1 MADPIPT
8 PAAPPT
14 GWRSWLAGARPRTLP
29 AAIVPVL
36 VGTACVVD
44 EVEVVAWRAIAARV
58 VALML
63 QVGTNYANDYSDG
76 VRGTDDP
83 GQRIGPVRLV
93 GWGIPPPGAVKPAAL
108 LSFLVACLGGLG
120 PAALVGPLPVRP

>member
-36 VGTACVVD
+36 VGPACVVD
-44 EVEVVAWRAIAARV
+44 EGEVVAWRALAAGV
-58 VALML
+58 VELML
-63 QVGTNYANDYSDG
+63 QVGPHYANHSSDG
-76 VRGTDDP
+76 ARATHPP
-83 GQRIGPVRLV
+83 GQR
-93 GWGIPPPGAVKPAAL
+93 
-108 LSFLVACLGGLG
+108 
-120 PAALVGPLPVRP
+120 VGPGRPADRESGGKGTG